1 VRCEECGFDWD
12 GPDAAT
18 IPDAVRD
25 LGRRFTPP
33 LTRFLPTD
41 DADAV
46 VRARPAEGVW
56 SALEYA
62 AHTRDALRFYEARI
76 RRVLAE
82 DRPQLESWGFAE
94 VAERDRYNEQDPA
107 TVRSELAESATTLA
121 DLLAGLD
128 DPAWARVGLGTDGDE
143 RTVLVLA
150 RRALHEGGHHLLD
163 VGRSLRA
170 ARQR

>member
-1 VRCEECGFDWD
+1 MRCEECGFDWD
-12 GPDAAT
+12 ETGPSELPTA
-18 IPDAVRD
+18 IRD

-33 LTRFLPTD
+33 LTRFLPSD

-62 AHTRDALRFYEARI
+62 AHTRDALRFYQGRI
-76 RRVLAE
+76 DRVLAE
-82 DRPQLESWGFAE
+82 DRPQLEAWGHDE
-94 VAERDRYNEQDPA
+94 VAVRERYNEQDPA
-107 TVRSELAESATTLA
+107 AVQVELADAATGLA
-121 DLLAGLD
+121 DVLD
-128 DPAWARVGLGTDGDE
+128 GVDAQAWQRVGLGIDGDE
-143 RTVLVLA
+143 RTVTVLA
-150 RRALHEGGHHLLD
+150 RRALHEGVHHLLD